1 MAITA
6 EIPADPERPARLR
19 IADQNDIFRRSYGFA
34 AQWNGQPL
42 EGRVVT
48 TPGFLALSDYLQ
60 AMLLLE
66 VGRFN
71 DFNADNDMWEDHS
84 FGIVTVDSVSI
95 YWKIDLFDTAYNFGA
110 ATPEDATDPEK
121 TRRVLTLYLP
131 SEH

>member
-1 MAITA
+1 MCIR
-6 EIPADPERPARLR
+6 DR
-19 IADQNDIFRRSYGFA
+19 
-34 AQWNGQPL
+34 
-42 EGRVVT
+42 
-48 TPGFLALSDYLQ
+48 
-60 AMLLLE
+60 LE

-71 DFNADNDMWEDHS
+71 DFNADNDMWEDHA
-84 FGIVTVDSVSI
+84 FGIVTVDGVSI